1 MDDNKKKRP
10 RARRIPEEIRAEKN
24 TDGTQNQLQRPD
36 TVPEASAAQTEN
48 AATPAPAA
56 KPVENVPAAR
66 VQPRPEVRPTQ
77 NAPRPA
83 RTLKGESAKNPAAAK
98 RACGKI
104 DGKHRRRRAFSRARK
119 SA

>member
-66 VQPRPEVRPTQ
+66 VQPRPEVRLIQ
-77 NAPRPA
+77 NGA
-83 RTLKGESAKNPAAAK
+83 SACTDAERRKCKKSRAAK
-98 RACGKI
+98 RAYGKT
-104 DGKHRRRRAFSRARK
+104 GEKRLGGARP
-119 SA
+119 AAP